1 MHSQGIVHRDLKPEN
16 ILFLNNEP
24 NAPLKIVDFGTAC
37 KFPAPGEKLTENHG
51 TIGFQAPE
59 MLEGSYAELCD
70 IFSAGI
76 INYQML
82 AGIFPFEMGLGPM
95 PDSEIN
101 NNILRGRVYF
111 PKDPWMDL
119 SIEVK

>member
-1 MHSQGIVHRDLKPEN
+1 MILVSIEKGFSEKEASSIMKQLLSAISYMHSQGIVHRDLKPEN

-76 INYQML
+76 INY
-82 AGIFPFEMGLGPM
+82 
-95 PDSEIN
+95 
-101 NNILRGRVYF
+101 
-111 PKDPWMDL
+111 
-119 SIEVK
+119 